1 MVFYDFEVFKYDWLV
16 VLMNPETQEQTVII
30 NNRIQLSE
38 FFEEHSDDIWVGF
51 NSRRYDQ
58 YILKTI
64 LLGLDPKECNDFIIV
79 KGQDGYKFTNLFKRI
94 QINNYDVMQNNDRGL
109 KWFEGSMGNNIKE
122 TSVPFDI
129 NRKLTSEEIQETVK
143 YCEHDVEQTIELFL
157 QRYADFEAQIK
168 LIQMFNLPLSAISKT
183 KAQISAMILDA
194 NRREFDDEFQIS
206 FPDTLR
212 LDKYLYVKQWYENWE
227 NRDYT
232 KSLETDVAGVPHV
245 FGWGGVHGARQ
256 SYVSDGYF
264 INMDVASL
272 YPNLMIH
279 YNLTSRACNPTKFK
293 DIVDLRL
300 KYKAEKNPMQAPLK
314 IVINGTYGAS
324 KDRFNPLYDPLM
336 ANNVCIHG
344 QLLLL
349 DLLEHLEP
357 YCEIIQSNTDGV
369 LIKIPDTDEAFNRID
384 DIARE
389 WEQRVGLQLEFDE
402 YVKVIQKDVNNYI
415 LVAPD
420 GHFKT
425 KGAYVLGLTDLTYD
439 LAIVNKA
446 VTSFLVNNIPVE
458 DTVNACNDLKDF
470 QLVKKISSK
479 YDCLKHGDKKL
490 SEKCVRVF
498 ASKDVSKA
506 GLFKV
511 HKERGTTAKV
521 EGTPLHCFIYNDE
534 VNGVGIPEELDK
546 SWYVEVAKKRI
557 NDFLNGG
564 N

>member
-16 VLMNPETQEQTVII
+16 VLINPETQREDVII
-30 NNRIQLSE
+30 NDRILLKE
-38 FFEEHSDDIWVGF
+38 YFEQNEDDIWVGF

-58 YILKTI
+58 YILKAI

-79 KGQDGYKFTNLFKRI
+79 KNQDGYKFTNLFKRI

-143 YCEHDVEQTIELFL
+143 YCRHDVEQTIELFL
-157 QRYADFEAQIK
+157 QRYADFEAQVK
-168 LIQMFNLPLSAISKT
+168 LMQMFHLPLSAISKT
-183 KAQISAMILDA
+183 KAQVSAMILEA
-194 NRREFDDEFQIS
+194 KKTTFDDEFEIC

-212 LDKYLYVKQWYENWE
+212 LQKYAYVKDWYEDWK
-227 NRDYT
+227 NRDYE
-232 KSLETDVAGVPHV
+232 KSLETMVAGVPHV
-245 FGWGGVHGARQ
+245 FGWGGVHGARPC
-256 SYVSDGYF
+256 YVSDGYF
-264 INMDVASL
+264 VNMDVASL
-272 YPNLMIH
+272 YPNLMIR
-279 YNLTSRACNPTKFK
+279 YGLLSRACNPTKFK

-357 YCEIIQSNTDGV
+357 HCEIIQSNTDGV
-369 LIKIPDTDEAFNRID
+369 LVKIPDTDEAFDKID
-384 DIARE
+384 EVARE
-389 WEQRVGLQLEFDE
+389 WEQRVGLTLEFDE
-402 YVKVIQKDVNNYI
+402 FKKVIQKDVNNYI
-415 LVAPD
+415 LVAHD

-425 KGAYVLGLTDLTYD
+425 KGGYVQKLTDLTYD
-439 LAIVNKA
+439 LPIVNKA
-446 VTSFLVNNIPVE
+446 VVSLLVDGVPVE
-458 DTVNACNDLKDF
+458 KTIGDCDELKEF
-470 QLVKKISSK
+470 QLVKKISGK
-479 YDCLKHGDKKL
+479 YTCLKHGDEVL

-498 ASKDVSKA
+498 ASVDPEDA

-511 HKERGTTAKV
+511 HATRGTVAKV
-521 EGTPLHCFIYNDE
+521 ENTPVHCFIFNDE
-534 VNGVGIPEELDK
+534 VNGVKVMSKLDK
-546 SWYVEVAKKRI
+546 SWYMKLAQKRAD
-557 NDFLNGG
+557 DFLRKE
-564 N
+564 